1 MNSLSI
7 KQKIATIILKLIVII
22 SAFAG
27 ILITAL
33 SAKEIYIGSSVV
45 FMYFTIQSNIAIAL
59 VCLIGLILLFLNK
72 ANYIWF
78 VIKLV
83 FTVSITLTGAV
94 YCFVLAPTANNV
106 AWSIQNVLTHVIVPI
121 SAIADFFVVCNVIKY
136 RKKDIIYVII
146 PPLLYAVYASIGYAL
161 NWNFGLGTNYP
172 YFFLNWGSKAGAFG
186 FSNKLPY
193 IGVMWWILLLLGSL
207 IGVGYLYNYIN
218 NKIRNKLIGK

>member
-1 MNSLSI
+1 MNSLSF
-7 KQKIATIILKLIVII
+7 KQKIASIIIKLVVII
-22 SAFAG
+22 SAFIG
-27 ILITAL
+27 VLLSAL
-33 SAKEIYIGSSVV
+33 SADGFFMSGKVV

-94 YCFVLAPTANNV
+94 YCFVLAPTANND
-106 AWSIQNVLTHVIVPI
+106 AWSIKNVLTHVIVPI
-121 SAIADFFVVCNVIKY
+121 SAIADFFVACNVIKY

-146 PPLLYAVYASIGYAL
+146 PPLLYAIYALIGYAL